1 MQDFLK
7 IALYAAQKAGKVHK
21 KYYNTKLDIKTK
33 KTSFDLV
40 TVADIEAEKVIVDII
55 RKKYKDHN
63 ILAEEQ
69 RYEKTGSEYMWVID
83 PLDGTNNFANGL
95 PIFCVSIALAKNG
108 VPIVG
113 VVYDAL
119 RDEMFYAEQGK
130 GTFLNRKRIT
140 VSNVSSLDKSLLIT
154 GFYYDRGDKMVET
167 LGHIRQFL
175 ERKIVGL
182 RRLGAAAL
190 DLSYVACGR
199 ATGFWEFKLSP
210 WDFAAGLLLIEE
222 AGGKV
227 TGRTGEKLTLKEDFI
242 VSSNGIIHE
251 DMLKIINS

>member
-1 MQDFLK
+1 MQE
-7 IALYAAQKAGKVHK
+7 ALVVAIKAAQKAGKVHK

-33 KTSFDLV
+33 ENSFDLV
-40 TVADIEAEKVIVDII
+40 TVADIEAEKVIVDTIK
-55 RKKYKDHN
+55 RTFKDHN
-63 ILAEEQ
+63 ILGEEQ
-69 RYEKTGSEYMWVID
+69 KYEKTGSEYMWVID
-83 PLDGTNNFANGL
+83 PLDGTNNFAHNL

-119 RDEMFYAEQGK
+119 RDELFYAEKGQ
-130 GTFLNRKRIT
+130 GTFLNRKRVT
-140 VSNVSSLDKSLLIT
+140 VSKIASLDRAILIT
-154 GFYYDRGDKMVET
+154 GFYYDRGNKMIET
-167 LGHIRQFL
+167 LGHIRKFL
-175 ERKIVGL
+175 ELKVVGM

-199 ATGFWEFKLSP
+199 ATGFWEFELSP

-227 TGRTGEKLTLKEDFI
+227 TGRKGEGLTLKKEFI

-251 DMLKIINS
+251 DMLKVLNS